1 MAGSLFSLPSLA
13 RPSPS
18 TGIDKMK
25 RALMLFALTAG
36 CAMGCSSSSAE
47 PPADVKEVQAKIFDE
62 NQKFSLGNS
71 GPESLVA
78 HWQEITP
85 AERAKEIRGY
95 ASAEASRRYYANAF
109 KKFVDDKDPDVAAAA
124 KEALEQPAA
133 DAK

>member
-1 MAGSLFSLPSLA
+1 
-13 RPSPS
+13 
-18 TGIDKMK
+18 
-25 RALMLFALTAG
+25 MLFALTAA
-36 CAMGCSSSSAE
+36 CATGCSNSSAE
-47 PPADVKEVQAKIFDE
+47 PPADVKAVQAKIFDE

-71 GPESLVA
+71 GPENLVA

-85 AERAKEIRGY
+85 AERVKEIRGY

-124 KEALEQPAA
+124 KEALEQPAP